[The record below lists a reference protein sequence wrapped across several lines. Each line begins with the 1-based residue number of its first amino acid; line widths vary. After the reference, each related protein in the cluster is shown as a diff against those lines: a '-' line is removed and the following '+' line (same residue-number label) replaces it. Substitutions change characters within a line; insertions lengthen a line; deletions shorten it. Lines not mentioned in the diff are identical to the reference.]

1 MPIYTVDIKS
11 TSGSTVKTYT
21 VNAATLDDAIEEANR
36 RARIDPTLAYIRFNL
51 DQTKAEEKTYSPAE
65 VDLNRKA
72 RLQSSAIEAAQ
83 QRQGDYGTESEGG
96 TGFIPRRFLDSPIQK
111 DLQLSE
117 DQSRFVDTYGIG
129 VNTPTG
135 VNAADQVATSSSAG
149 AEDITYTPMGSSYFD
164 AIGKIPP
171 EILSSAEAI
180 KLAAELQKKGIGA
193 DEIPYLLQDE
203 VRKRLNNQQRDDALE
218 SASTFAAYLESL
230 NRAGLNKY
238 LDRAGPF
245 AEYLKNQRYPIEA
258 LYDTSQLLPLA
269 TQVPFSVNRITPEET
284 DAYIQALQTPADDLT
299 VEQADLLN
307 RARPSFTS
315 FATEQ
320 LQKGGGIGASQRLL
334 ENLKAAAGANL
345 NQANDFFRTILAPS
359 TQQQAGNVIN
369 WAGQALGGKYSPIA
383 VRSLMNYLP
392 SAEEL
397 WGQYVQQTTPDL
409 NATTVPTANQNDS
422 FNFLKFV
429 GDRFGLF

>member
-21 VNAATLDDAIEEANR
+21 VNAATLDAAVEEANR
-36 RARIDPTLAYIRFNL
+36 RARIDPTLANIQFRL
-51 DQTKAEEKTYSPAE
+51 DQTEAEEKTYSPAE
-65 VDLNRKA
+65 VALNQQA

-83 QRQGDYGTESEGG
+83 QRQADYGTESEGG
-96 TGFIPRRFLDSPIQK
+96 TGFSAFVDSPIQK
-111 DLQLSE
+111 DLQLSQ
-117 DQSRFVDTYGIG
+117 DQAKFVDTYGIG
-129 VNTPTG
+129 VDTPTG

-164 AIGKIPP
+164 AISNIPP

-180 KLAAELQKKGIGA
+180 KLASELEKEGKSP
-193 DEIPYLLQDE
+193 DEIPYLLQE
-203 VRKRLNNQQRDDALE
+203 EARKRLNQQQRDDALE

-269 TQVPFSVNRITPEET
+269 TQVPFGVNRITPEET
-284 DAYIQALQTPADDLT
+284 DAYIQALQTPTDELT

-307 RARPSFTS
+307 KARPSFTS

-359 TQQQAGNVIN
+359 NQQQAGNVIN
-369 WAGQALGGKYSPIA
+369 WAGQALGGRYSPMAI
-383 VRSLMNYLP
+383 RSLMNYLP

-409 NATTVPTANQNDS
+409 SATTAPTANQNDS
-422 FNFLKFV
+422 SNFLKFV
-429 GDRFGLF
+429 GNRFGLF

>member
-21 VNAATLDDAIEEANR
+21 VDAATIDAAVEEANR
-36 RARIDPTLAYIRFNL
+36 RARIDPTLANIRFRL
-51 DQTKAEEKTYSPAE
+51 DQTEAKEKTYSPAE
-65 VDLNRKA
+65 VALNQQA
-72 RLQSSAIEAAQ
+72 RLQGYAIDSAQ
-83 QRQGDYGTESEGG
+83 QRQADYGTESEGG
-96 TGFIPRRFLDSPIQK
+96 TGFRAFVNSPIQK
-111 DLQLSE
+111 DLQLSQ
-117 DQSRFVDTYGIG
+117 DQAKFVDTYGIG
-129 VNTPTG
+129 VDTPTG
-135 VNAADQVATSSSAG
+135 VNAADQIATSPSAG
-149 AEDITYTPMGSSYFD
+149 AKDITYTPAGSSYFETISGID
-164 AIGKIPP
+164 SD
-171 EILSSAEAI
+171 ILSSAEAI
-180 KLAAELQKKGIGA
+180 KLAEKFKKEGKSP
-193 DEIPYLLQDE
+193 DEIVNLLKEEEIRRFTQ
-203 VRKRLNNQQRDDALE
+203 QQRDDALE

-269 TQVPFSVNRITPEET
+269 TQVPFGINRITPEET
-284 DAYIQALQTPADDLT
+284 DAYMQALQTPTDELSA
-299 VEQADLLN
+299 EQIDLLN

-334 ENLKAAAGANL
+334 ENLKAAAGTSL
-345 NQANDFFRTILAPS
+345 DQANDFFRTILAPS

-383 VRSLMNYLP
+383 IRSLMNYLP

-409 NATTVPTANQNDS
+409 SATTVPTANQNDS
-422 FNFLKFV
+422 SNFLKFV
-429 GDRFGLF
+429 GNRFGLF